1 MKNQFEKYT
10 QLASLR
16 ALTLGIGVSLFAF
29 ACSSSDGGDNDD
41 VVEPGTVPT
50 TPTTTPTNEPGNVPT
65 TPTNTNNPPP
75 PPGPL
80 SETEFEALLLDQ
92 CGSCHGPNGSGEGN
106 MDYIN
111 DVDLLIQN
119 GKLVPGDP
127 ANSLLF
133 QRIQAGQMPPGD
145 LPEVADDDVE
155 RIETFVSRL
164 EPRIPELCDD
174 QFIEFDDIYEAI
186 QSDLLQLDDDERPF
200 ARYLS
205 VSNRY
210 NQGVCEA
217 QLEQDIWAMNKTIN
231 SLSNQS
237 RIQTAEAIDGTD
249 GTVFRVDIR
258 DYGWDEAVVVDGV
271 NFDDKWE
278 ALIGDPNNVYAVEFE
293 GDQADEAKLQSETTV
308 PVLYVD
314 ALVDVGTIGNLYY
327 AFVDVGEARQDLLDL
342 LEINEQEQIDEEV
355 AVYVGTTDSSLS
367 SQDAQAFRLQID
379 VFDGYYWER
388 RDLDADTD
396 DQSIFVDVFNFL
408 GDGAEVVFSLPNGL
422 QGYAIY
428 DAAGVRQEETN
439 LVFDQNQADLQV
451 RVSVSC
457 NGCHSSGLN
466 EMRDEVREEVERNA
480 LDYDQDTF
488 ETVTEIYPGT
498 EEVIEILE
506 EDSDKYQGA
515 LGRTEVPTGNADP
528 INLTFVRFD
537 RDLNLATAAGDW
549 GVSRELLENNLT
561 RLSVEVDP
569 SLSILRERTLDRDDF
584 NNFYLASLCVL
595 QANRENQPLVADC
608 DEAEAALLLDQ

>member
-1 MKNQFEKYT
+1 VKNQYLQHTK
-10 QLASLR
+10 LASMR

-29 ACSSSDGGDNDD
+29 ACSSSDGGDD
-41 VVEPGTVPT
+41 EPVDNGPPPIQT
-50 TPTTTPTNEPGNVPT
+50 TPTATPTDNGNVPPPPT
-65 TPTNTNNPPP
+65 TNTP
-75 PPGPL
+75 PPGLGNL
-80 SETEFEALLLDQ
+80 SEAEFEALLLDQ
-92 CGSCHGPNGSGEGN
+92 CGSCHGPDGTGEGN
-106 MDYIN
+106 MNYIN
-111 DVDLLIQN
+111 DLDALIEN
-119 GKLVPGDP
+119 GKIVPGDP

-145 LPEVADDDVE
+145 LPEVDDDDVE

-174 QFIEFDDIYEAI
+174 QFITFDDIFEAI
-186 QSDLLQLDDDERPF
+186 QSDLFELDDDERPF

-205 VSNRY
+205 VANRY
-210 NQGVCEA
+210 NSGVCA
-217 QLEQDIWAMNKTIN
+217 ADLEQDIWAMNKTIN

-237 RIQTAEAIDGTD
+237 RIENAEAIDGTD

-258 DYGWDEAVVVDGV
+258 DYGWDEAVVVDGI

-293 GDQADEAKLQSETTV
+293 GDQADVVKEEAETTV
-308 PVLYVD
+308 PLLYVD
-314 ALVDVGTIGNLYY
+314 ALVDNGTIGNLYY

-342 LEINEQEQIDEEV
+342 LEINEQEQIDEEI
-355 AVYVGTTDSSLS
+355 AVYVGTTESNLS

-379 VFDGYYWER
+379 TFDGYYWER

-396 DQSIFVDVFNFL
+396 DQSIFVDVFNFV

-457 NGCHSSGLN
+457 NGCHSGGLN
-466 EMRDEVREEVERNA
+466 EMRDEVRDEVERNA
-480 LDYDQDTF
+480 LDFAQDVF

-498 EEVIEILE
+498 EEVLE
-506 EDSDKYQGA
+506 VLAEDSDKYKGA
-515 LGRTEVPTGNADP
+515 LGRAEVPTANADP
-528 INLTFVRFD
+528 INLAFVRFD
-537 RDLNLATAAGDW
+537 RDVNLTTAAGDW
-549 GVSRELLENNLT
+549 GVSRDLLEDNLT

-569 SLSILRERTLDRDDF
+569 GLNILAERTLDRDDF

-608 DEAEAALLLDQ
+608 DDALAEFQQ